1 MVLADPIPPQVS
13 QLRPLFYLRNKRPFP
28 SFPVAFSFIG
38 ANRPRHFHRLD
49 SLPLKHKSLPSLA
62 SQTLAQMSF
71 FVIASLLSVGKDAIG
86 QANIMSTQKML
97 HHLSQFPN
105 GILRKVIPCLPVGVG
120 VNPSIAQSVY
130 KYRKRSCCNIP
141 VIKFYCICPTHH
153 LQIMNLVF
161 LIKLLKIYI
170 PKCTEINLMLLLCIL
185 LHQILKGLFSQ
196 VQSINLRLE

>member
-1 MVLADPIPPQVS
+1 MIVLADPIPPQVS
-13 QLRPLFYLRNKRPFP
+13 QLRPLFYLGNKRPSR

-97 HHLSQFPN
+97 HHLSRFPN
-105 GILRKVIPCLPVGVG
+105 GILRKVIRCLPWGG
-120 VNPSIAQSVY
+120 A
-130 KYRKRSCCNIP
+130 
-141 VIKFYCICPTHH
+141 
-153 LQIMNLVF
+153 
-161 LIKLLKIYI
+161 
-170 PKCTEINLMLLLCIL
+170 
-185 LHQILKGLFSQ
+185 
-196 VQSINLRLE
+196 

>member
-13 QLRPLFYLRNKRPFP
+13 QLWPLFYLRNKRPSL

-97 HHLSQFPN
+97 HHLSQFPK
-105 GILRKVIPCLPVGVG
+105 GILRKAICCLPGG
-120 VNPSIAQSVY
+120 FNPLIVQSVY
-130 KYRKRSCCNIP
+130 KCRKRSCCHKTP
-141 VIKFYCICPTHH
+141 VH
-153 LQIMNLVF
+153 LSHIRLTNYE
-161 LIKLLKIYI
+161 LISPIINLLK
-170 PKCTEINLMLLLCIL
+170 CTFLNAQTSIL
-185 LHQILKGLFSQ
+185 SVYNSMPYPQGDF
-196 VQSINLRLE
+196 QSSSKSAFYKS

>member
-1 MVLADPIPPQVS
+1 MIVLADPIPPQVS
-13 QLRPLFYLRNKRPFP
+13 QLRPLFYLRNKRPSL

-86 QANIMSTQKML
+86 QANIMSTQKTL

-105 GILRKVIPCLPVGVG
+105 GILRKVIRCLPGGG
-120 VNPSIAQSVY
+120 VNPSMAPSVH
-130 KYRKRSCCNIP
+130 KCGKRSCCNAA
-141 VIKFYCICPTHH
+141 VIKFQCICPAYTS
-153 LQIMNLVF
+153 QMMNLF
-161 LIKLLKIYI
+161 FQSNYLKYTSLNAQ
-170 PKCTEINLMLLLCIL
+170 K
-185 LHQILKGLFSQ
+185 S
-196 VQSINLRLE
+196 V

>member
-1 MVLADPIPPQVS
+1 MIVLTDPIPPQVS
-13 QLRPLFYLRNKRPFP
+13 QLRPLFYLCNKRPSL

-97 HHLSQFPN
+97 HHLSRFPN
-105 GILRKVIPCLPVGVG
+105 GILRKVIPCLPGEGG
-120 VNPSIAQSVY
+120 VNPSRSRSVY
-130 KYRKRSCCNIP
+130 KYRKRSCHNVP
-141 VIKFYCICPTHH
+141 VIKLYYICPTHH

-161 LIKLLKIYI
+161 
-170 PKCTEINLMLLLCIL
+170 PNC
-185 LHQILKGLFSQ
+185 
-196 VQSINLRLE
+196 